1 MHTYSC
7 LVLLVMKVN
16 TTGNANGEETLEEL
30 VLFWTGYPS
39 LPPDVTTKIYVKYPE
54 NNPDKVL
61 AESSTFSL

>member
-1 MHTYSC
+1 
-7 LVLLVMKVN
+7 MKIN

-30 VLFWTGYPS
+30 VLFWTEYPS
-39 LPPDVTTKIYVKYPE
+39 LPPDMTTKIYVKYPE